1 MGNCVFYGNNLKISL
16 QTHMDNWASKIFV
29 HPTAS
34 FLHHVILFL
43 IHHSIVLTL
52 YLTLSSFSS
61 ISFNFFA
68 IAAITGTVTLLPAC
82 L

>member
-1 MGNCVFYGNNLKISL
+1 MGSYQKAL
-16 QTHMDNWASKIFV
+16 QKGITKLQYLLRGSFV
-29 HPTAS
+29 
-34 FLHHVILFL
+34 LLLFQL
-43 IHHSIVLTL
+43 TILTL
-52 YLTLSSFSS
+52 YLKLSSFSS